1 VATVFKNYLT
11 PNVGTSV
18 SVVVTGGAAQT
29 TVYSMTVAN
38 TTGATISVTV
48 RLNSGATTCTM
59 CKNAPVPAGG
69 SLVVIGE
76 PQKVALET
84 GDTIDVLSSAVSSA
98 DVIVSTVE
106 LS

>member
-1 VATVFKNYLT
+1 MATVFKNYLT
-11 PNVGTSV
+11 PNVGTST
-18 SVVVTGGAAQT
+18 SVAVTGTSAQT

-38 TTGATISVTV
+38 TTGSTISVTV
-48 RLNSGATTCTM
+48 RLNSGATTCIM

-76 PQKVALET
+76 PQKVALES
-84 GDTIDVLSSAVSSA
+84 GDTIDVASSALSSA

-106 LS
+106 IS